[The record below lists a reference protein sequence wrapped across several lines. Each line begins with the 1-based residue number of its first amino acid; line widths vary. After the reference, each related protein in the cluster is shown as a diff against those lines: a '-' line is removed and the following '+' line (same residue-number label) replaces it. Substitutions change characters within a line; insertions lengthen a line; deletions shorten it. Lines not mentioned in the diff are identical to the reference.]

1 MPVNPALLAACLSA
15 STSFASAGSERSA
28 VQRGEV
34 QPRHLLGEALEVGF
48 GDVARVLF
56 ALLVVEDLDE
66 VPPLV
71 LLARGE
77 AATCWVL
84 KTSGS
89 RVAVSIEWYSIFS
102 LPVRTYFWM
111 TDGSAPSV
119 NSLQIGH
126 SRSPK
131 YCSVTGAFGSPSV
144 LPCWGMPPI
153 SESDFRDR
161 GVRLPSCAA

>member
-1 MPVNPALLAACLSA
+1 MKFHTLFCLPAA
-15 STSFASAGSERSA
+15 S
-28 VQRGEV
+28 
-34 QPRHLLGEALEVGF
+34 
-48 GDVARVLF
+48 
-56 ALLVVEDLDE
+56 
-66 VPPLV
+66 
-71 LLARGE
+71 

-89 RVAVSIEWYSIFS
+89 RVAVSSERYSIFS

-131 YCSVTGAFGSPSV
+131 YCSVTGAFGSPST
-144 LPCWGMPPI
+144 LPFWGMPSI
-153 SESDFRDR
+153 SELTSRDR
-161 GVRLPSCAA
+161 CVRFRAVAA